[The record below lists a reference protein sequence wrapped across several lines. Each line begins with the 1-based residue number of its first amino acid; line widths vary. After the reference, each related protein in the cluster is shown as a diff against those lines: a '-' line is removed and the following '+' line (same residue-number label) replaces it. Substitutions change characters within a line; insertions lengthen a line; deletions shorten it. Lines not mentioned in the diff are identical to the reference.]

1 MNVPAT
7 TQDLFTEIRELILNA
22 RQHVATQV
30 NTELLATYWQIGR
43 MIVEHEQ
50 NHQERADYGKQVLKQ
65 LSKALTHEFGRG
77 FSRSNLQNMR
87 AFYLTYQ
94 KCQTLSGNSL
104 SKKVVNW
111 RPFSRH
117 ITPHAVKCMW
127 GDSYVS

>member
-65 LSKALTHEFGRG
+65 LSKALTQEFGRG
-77 FSRSNLQNMR
+77 FHAPICKICAL
-87 AFYLTYQ
+87 FI
-94 KCQTLSGNSL
+94 SL
-104 SKKVVNW
+104 IKNA
-111 RPFSRH
+111 RH
-117 ITPHAVKCMW
+117 CLAN
-127 GDSYVS
+127 

>member
-7 TQDLFTEIRELILNA
+7 TQDLFTEIRELILKA

-65 LSKALTHEFGRG
+65 LSKALSQEFGRG
-77 FSRSNLQNMR
+77 FSRSNLYNMR
-87 AFYLTYQ
+87 LFYLDYP
-94 KCQTLSGNSL
+94 N
-104 SKKVVNW
+104 
-111 RPFSRH
+111 SRH
-117 ITPHAVKCMW
+117 CLEICPGPITANCSQSPTQQTQLL
-127 GDSYVS
+127 

>member
-50 NHQERADYGKQVLKQ
+50 NHQER
-65 LSKALTHEFGRG
+65 F
-77 FSRSNLQNMR
+77 
-87 AFYLTYQ
+87 
-94 KCQTLSGNSL
+94 
-104 SKKVVNW
+104 
-111 RPFSRH
+111 
-117 ITPHAVKCMW
+117 
-127 GDSYVS
+127 